1 MYRAVELEKSDR
13 DLHRFVWR
21 CSKEEKLKDYRMTRV
36 TFGISAS
43 SFAANMAIKQNATDL
58 CSEFPLAAKVVH
70 ESFYVDDCFTGADS
84 VQDAIALQTQ
94 LQALLSCG
102 GFLLRKWSSNAAS
115 VLHHL
120 SQELLEQQETHP
132 ISDTTNYMKTLGL
145 EWNTSLDKFNLT
157 IAEFTSFESITKR
170 ALVSNVA
177 KVFDI
182 MG

>member
-21 CSKEEKLKDYRMTRV
+21 CSKEEELKDYRMTRV

-43 SFAANMAIKQNATDL
+43 SFAANMAIKQNAIDL

-70 ESFYVDDCFTGADS
+70 ESFYVDDCLTGADS